1 MIQIYQSD
9 YLTIKN
15 CNGVL
20 IQEWKDQPLTVD
32 RFKKEMQTFLKY
44 FKKIKPGAVLW
55 LQEHFNLTIPSDL
68 FNWLEKSILEPQYRS
83 GLRKMAITIPRN
95 QSAHMSV
102 IDSFNKVSSVMH
114 PQYFVDKEKALNY
127 LLEGTSYREFK
138 EVNYEISRTL
148 DKTQILLEVHHR
160 HLPHAIRHLDRLK
173 EQFHFRMKHAN
184 CFEQLTIRELEILK
198 AICTGEVNRE
208 IADRLFLSESTVATH
223 RKSIVKK
230 LNIKCSNDWHQFA
243 SAFL

>member
-1 MIQIYQSD
+1 MLQIYQSD

-15 CNGVL
+15 SDGIL
-20 IQEWKDQPLTVD
+20 IQEWKDRPLTVD
-32 RFKKEMQTFLKY
+32 CFKKEMQTFLDY
-44 FKKIKPGAVLW
+44 FKKNKPGAVLW

-68 FNWLEKSILEPQYRS
+68 FHWLEKSILEPQYRS
-83 GLRKMAITIPRN
+83 GLRKMAITIPKD
-95 QSAHMSV
+95 QSAHMSI

-114 PQYFVDKEKALNY
+114 PRYFVDKKKALNY
-127 LLEGTSYREFK
+127 LQEGASNREFK
-138 EVNYEISRTL
+138 EINYEIYRTL

-173 EQFHFRMKHAN
+173 EQFNFRIEHAD

-208 IADRLFLSESTVATH
+208 IADRLFLSESTIATH

-230 LNIKCSNDWHQFA
+230 LKIKCSNDWHQFA